1 MYHGL
6 DNRYLYV
13 AYQLTCSFVNAT
25 GKHVTCTGTG
35 FFVRTNNDNKVLV
48 TNRHVL
54 DLEYADAKYA
64 GFRLRNLRVSGKTND
79 PSSGLPEID
88 RECTVLGGTLEY
100 SKVPQNDIACLIDPS
115 VTTLDGS
122 RMDID
127 YWISQYLYQLRVT
140 PPYSR

>member
-13 AYQLTCSFVNAT
+13 AHQLTCSFVNAT

-64 GFRLRNLRVSGKTND
+64 GFRLRNLRVSGKTSD
-79 PSSGLPEID
+79 PSS
-88 RECTVLGGTLEY
+88 RFT
-100 SKVPQNDIACLIDPS
+100 
-115 VTTLDGS
+115 
-122 RMDID
+122 
-127 YWISQYLYQLRVT
+127 
-140 PPYSR
+140 